1 MNKNFEQ
8 MLRLV
13 DYVDGLMVVDKNCII
28 RHYYTAYPELVNL
41 RQDEPLNRSLFE
53 IYPSLKRED
62 SYICR
67 ALETGESFI
76 NYEQTYINYKGD
88 SMEANCSAVPIKE
101 HGEVVGVIDMVIYKD
116 AHVTERRLSFDIS
129 LISALTKSYNTSDQS
144 LEDIVTQDG
153 EMIRIKEKILQT
165 ADSDAHVLV
174 YGKTGTGKELI
185 VNAIQKTSRR
195 KDAPFIKQNCAS
207 IPSTLLESIL
217 FGTTKGSYTG
227 AENKPGLFEIAN
239 GGTLF
244 LDEINSMDISVQPKL
259 LRAIEEKRVCR
270 LGSYKPLE
278 VDVKIVAAMNEDPQ
292 ECVRKGKLREDLL
305 YRLSVVRVDMP
316 TLQERRCDIELLM
329 KYFISKFNSS
339 MKKDIFGV
347 DEEVKKM
354 FEEYPWPGNVRE
366 LRNTIEGAFNVA
378 QGKCIHARD
387 LTGYIVQQCG
397 QHEKDSL
404 PCSTGADEGP
414 SGLNDQIHSVE
425 KRIIEDALKKTST
438 YAEAAR
444 LIGISRQA
452 FMYKMKKYKIDV

>member
-28 RHYYTAYPELVNL
+28 RHYYTAYPDLVNL

-53 IYPSLKRED
+53 IYPTLKRED

-67 ALETGESFI
+67 ALKTGESFI

-88 SMEANCSAVPIKE
+88 AMEANCSAVPIKE

-227 AENKPGLFEIAN
+227 AKDTPGLFELADS
-239 GGTLF
+239 GTLF
-244 LDEINSMDISVQPKL
+244 LDEINSMELTAQAKPAAGAGGQLHPPHRRQRGKAGERADHRRRQRGPGG
-259 LRAIEEKRVCR
+259 LRR
-270 LGSYKPLE
+270 
-278 VDVKIVAAMNEDPQ
+278 
-292 ECVRKGKLREDLL
+292 
-305 YRLSVVRVDMP
+305 
-316 TLQERRCDIELLM
+316 
-329 KYFISKFNSS
+329 
-339 MKKDIFGV
+339 
-347 DEEVKKM
+347 
-354 FEEYPWPGNVRE
+354 
-366 LRNTIEGAFNVA
+366 
-378 QGKCIHARD
+378 
-387 LTGYIVQQCG
+387 
-397 QHEKDSL
+397 
-404 PCSTGADEGP
+404 
-414 SGLNDQIHSVE
+414 
-425 KRIIEDALKKTST
+425 
-438 YAEAAR
+438 AE
-444 LIGISRQA
+444 
-452 FMYKMKKYKIDV
+452 

>member
-227 AENKPGLFEIAN
+227 AKDTRIIAA
-239 GGTLF
+239 
-244 LDEINSMDISVQPKL
+244 V
-259 LRAIEEKRVCR
+259 
-270 LGSYKPLE
+270 
-278 VDVKIVAAMNEDPQ
+278 NEDP
-292 ECVRKGKLREDLL
+292 ESCVERNKIREDIFYRLCVLRYDIPELYRRKG
-305 YRLSVVRVDMP
+305 
-316 TLQERRCDIELLM
+316 DIPLLM
-329 KYFISKFNSS
+329 EYFRKHYNKKFHKQIMAYSS
-339 MKKDIFGV
+339 EVQDIFLA
-347 DEEVKKM
+347 
-354 FEEYPWPGNVRE
+354 YNWPGNVRE
-366 LRNTIEGAFNVA
+366 LKNVIESAFHNNHTAILTRNDIPNYILSRLAVDTM
-378 QGKCIHARD
+378 HAEDVRG
-387 LTGYIVQQCG
+387 LPL
-397 QHEKDSL
+397 HEML
-404 PCSTGADEGP
+404 ARYEV
-414 SGLNDQIHSVE
+414 LL
-425 KRIIEDALKKTST
+425 IEDAYRRNGGSLTKTA
-438 YAEAAR
+438 AELQVSKQNLA
-444 LIGISRQA
+444 
-452 FMYKMKKYKIDV
+452 YKMKKYNIR

>member
-1 MNKNFEQ
+1 
-8 MLRLV
+8 
-13 DYVDGLMVVDKNCII
+13 
-28 RHYYTAYPELVNL
+28 
-41 RQDEPLNRSLFE
+41 
-53 IYPSLKRED
+53 
-62 SYICR
+62 
-67 ALETGESFI
+67 
-76 NYEQTYINYKGD
+76 
-88 SMEANCSAVPIKE
+88 
-101 HGEVVGVIDMVIYKD
+101 
-116 AHVTERRLSFDIS
+116 
-129 LISALTKSYNTSDQS
+129 
-144 LEDIVTQDG
+144 
-153 EMIRIKEKILQT
+153 
-165 ADSDAHVLV
+165 
-174 YGKTGTGKELI
+174 
-185 VNAIQKTSRR
+185 
-195 KDAPFIKQNCAS
+195 
-207 IPSTLLESIL
+207 
-217 FGTTKGSYTG
+217 
-227 AENKPGLFEIAN
+227 
-239 GGTLF
+239 
-244 LDEINSMDISVQPKL
+244 MDISVQPKL

-305 YRLSVVRVDMP
+305 YRLSDVRVDMP

-329 KYFISKFNSS
+329 KYFISKFNSR

-378 QGKCIHARD
+378 QGKYIHARD

-444 LIGISRQA
+444 QIGISRQA

>member
-28 RHYYTAYPELVNL
+28 RHYYTAYPDLVNL

-53 IYPSLKRED
+53 IYPTLKRED

-67 ALETGESFI
+67 ALKTGESFI

-88 SMEANCSAVPIKE
+88 AMEANCSAVPIKE

-227 AENKPGLFEIAN
+227 AKDTPGLFELAD

-244 LDEINSMDISVQPKL
+244 LDEINSMELTAQAKL
-259 LRAIEEKRVCR
+259 LRVLEDNCIRRIGAKEEKQVNVR
-270 LGSYKPLE
+270 
-278 VDVKIVAAMNEDPQ
+278 IIAAVNEDP
-292 ECVRKGKLREDLL
+292 EGCVERNKIREDIFYRLCVLRYDIPELYRRKG
-305 YRLSVVRVDMP
+305 
-316 TLQERRCDIELLM
+316 DIPLLM
-329 KYFISKFNSS
+329 EYFRKHYNKKFHKQIMAYSS
-339 MKKDIFGV
+339 ELQDIFLA
-347 DEEVKKM
+347 
-354 FEEYPWPGNVRE
+354 YNWPGNVRE
-366 LRNTIEGAFNVA
+366 LKNVIESAFHNNHTAILTRNDIPNYILSRLAVDTM
-378 QGKCIHARD
+378 HAEDVRG
-387 LTGYIVQQCG
+387 LPL
-397 QHEKDSL
+397 HEML
-404 PCSTGADEGP
+404 ARYEV
-414 SGLNDQIHSVE
+414 LL
-425 KRIIEDALKKTST
+425 IEDAYRRNGGSLTKTA
-438 YAEAAR
+438 AELQVSKQNLA
-444 LIGISRQA
+444 
-452 FMYKMKKYKIDV
+452 YKMKKYDIR

>member
-53 IYPSLKRED
+53 IYPTLKRED

-67 ALETGESFI
+67 ALKTGESFI

-88 SMEANCSAVPIKE
+88 AMDANCSAVPIKE

-227 AENKPGLFEIAN
+227 AKDTPGLFELAD

-244 LDEINSMDISVQPKL
+244 LDEIGDMSLKTQAKI
-259 LRAIEEKRVCR
+259 LRILQEQSFERVGGTR
-270 LGSYKPLE
+270 TIK
-278 VDVKIVAAMNEDPQ
+278 VDVRVIAATNKNLE
-292 ECVRKGKLREDLL
+292 EAIAAGTFREDLY
-305 YRLSVVRVDMP
+305 YRINPMTLNLPPLSERVEDIPLIVRDVLNRMGG
-316 TLQERRCDIELLM
+316 EGVRCTESAMNALM
-329 KYFISKFNSS
+329 R
-339 MKKDIFGV
+339 
-347 DEEVKKM
+347 
-354 FEEYPWPGNVRE
+354 YPWPGNIRE
-366 LRNTIEGAFNVA
+366 LENVMERLANIVRHPLVSEEDLPPQMVTVRQPASPQGLLHSKEAETILETLR
-378 QGKCIHARD
+378 Q
-387 LTGYIVQQCG
+387 TGGNIRAAAALLGVSRG
-397 QHEKDSL
+397 
-404 PCSTGADEGP
+404 
-414 SGLNDQIHSVE
+414 GLYV
-425 KRIIEDALKKTST
+425 KLR
-438 YAEAAR
+438 R
-444 LIGISRQA
+444 LG
-452 FMYKMKKYKIDV
+452 IDVESCRGGEG

>member
-1 MNKNFEQ
+1 MP
-8 MLRLV
+8 
-13 DYVDGLMVVDKNCII
+13 I
-28 RHYYTAYPELVNL
+28 RAGG
-41 RQDEPLNRSLFE
+41 
-53 IYPSLKRED
+53 
-62 SYICR
+62 
-67 ALETGESFI
+67 TGEIIGAIDVSRYASRFYEKQSI
-76 NYEQTYINYKGD
+76 NLHSAHTRKGPFYCVD
-88 SMEANCSAVPIKE
+88 DIITCSEDMEAIKRK
-101 HGEVVGVIDMVIYKD
+101 IP
-116 AHVTERRLSFDIS
+116 
-129 LISALTKSYNTSDQS
+129 LISKT
-144 LEDIVTQDG
+144 
-153 EMIRIKEKILQT
+153 
-165 ADSDAHVLV
+165 DSTVLIT
-174 YGKTGTGKELI
+174 GRSGTGKELI
-185 VNAIQKTSRR
+185 AQSIHTSSNRAD
-195 KDAPFIKQNCAS
+195 KAFVSQNCAA
-207 IPSTLLESIL
+207 IPATLLESIL

-305 YRLSVVRVDMP
+305 YRLSVVRVDIP
-316 TLQERRCDIELLM
+316 RLLDRLCDIELLM

-378 QGKCIHARD
+378 QGKYIHARD

>member
-28 RHYYTAYPELVNL
+28 RHYYTAYPDLVNL

-53 IYPSLKRED
+53 IYPTLKRED

-67 ALETGESFI
+67 ALKTGESFI

-88 SMEANCSAVPIKE
+88 AMDANCSAVPIKE

-227 AENKPGLFEIAN
+227 AKDTPGLFELAD

-244 LDEINSMDISVQPKL
+244 LDEINSMELTAQAKL
-259 LRAIEEKRVCR
+259 LRVLEDNCIRRIGAKEEKQVNVR
-270 LGSYKPLE
+270 
-278 VDVKIVAAMNEDPQ
+278 IIAAVNEDP
-292 ECVRKGKLREDLL
+292 EGCVERNKIREDIFYRLCVLRYDIPELYRRKGDIPLL
-305 YRLSVVRVDMP
+305 LAY
-316 TLQERRCDIELLM
+316 
-329 KYFISKFNSS
+329 N
-339 MKKDIFGV
+339 
-347 DEEVKKM
+347 
-354 FEEYPWPGNVRE
+354 WPGNVRE
-366 LRNTIEGAFNVA
+366 LKNVIESAFHNNHTAILTRNDIPNYILSRLAVDTV
-378 QGKCIHARD
+378 HAEDVRG
-387 LTGYIVQQCG
+387 LPL
-397 QHEKDSL
+397 HEML
-404 PCSTGADEGP
+404 ARYEV
-414 SGLNDQIHSVE
+414 LL
-425 KRIIEDALKKTST
+425 IEDAYRRNGGSLTKTA
-438 YAEAAR
+438 AELQVSKQNLA
-444 LIGISRQA
+444 
-452 FMYKMKKYKIDV
+452 YKMKKYNIR

>member
-28 RHYYTAYPELVNL
+28 RHYYTAYPDLVNL

-53 IYPSLKRED
+53 IYPTLKRED

-88 SMEANCSAVPIKE
+88 AMEANCSAVPIKE

-227 AENKPGLFEIAN
+227 A
-239 GGTLF
+239 
-244 LDEINSMDISVQPKL
+244 
-259 LRAIEEKRVCR
+259 
-270 LGSYKPLE
+270 
-278 VDVKIVAAMNEDPQ
+278 
-292 ECVRKGKLREDLL
+292 
-305 YRLSVVRVDMP
+305 
-316 TLQERRCDIELLM
+316 
-329 KYFISKFNSS
+329 
-339 MKKDIFGV
+339 KDIFYRLCVLRYDIPELYRRKG
-347 DEEVKKM
+347 DIPLLMEYFRKHYNKKFHKQIMAYSSEVQDI
-354 FEEYPWPGNVRE
+354 FLAYNWPGNVRE
-366 LRNTIEGAFNVA
+366 LKNVIESAFHNNHTAILTRNDIPNYILSRLAVDTM
-378 QGKCIHARD
+378 HAEDVRG
-387 LTGYIVQQCG
+387 LPL
-397 QHEKDSL
+397 HEML
-404 PCSTGADEGP
+404 ARYEV
-414 SGLNDQIHSVE
+414 LL
-425 KRIIEDALKKTST
+425 IEDAYRRNGGSLTKTA
-438 YAEAAR
+438 AELQVSKQNLA
-444 LIGISRQA
+444 
-452 FMYKMKKYKIDV
+452 YKMKKYDIR

>member
-1 MNKNFEQ
+1 
-8 MLRLV
+8 
-13 DYVDGLMVVDKNCII
+13 
-28 RHYYTAYPELVNL
+28 
-41 RQDEPLNRSLFE
+41 
-53 IYPSLKRED
+53 
-62 SYICR
+62 
-67 ALETGESFI
+67 
-76 NYEQTYINYKGD
+76 
-88 SMEANCSAVPIKE
+88 
-101 HGEVVGVIDMVIYKD
+101 
-116 AHVTERRLSFDIS
+116 
-129 LISALTKSYNTSDQS
+129 
-144 LEDIVTQDG
+144 
-153 EMIRIKEKILQT
+153 
-165 ADSDAHVLV
+165 
-174 YGKTGTGKELI
+174 
-185 VNAIQKTSRR
+185 
-195 KDAPFIKQNCAS
+195 
-207 IPSTLLESIL
+207 
-217 FGTTKGSYTG
+217 
-227 AENKPGLFEIAN
+227 
-239 GGTLF
+239 
-244 LDEINSMDISVQPKL
+244 MDISVQPKL

-292 ECVRKGKLREDLL
+292 ECIRKGKLREDLL
-305 YRLSVVRVDMP
+305 YRLSVVRVEMP
-316 TLQERRCDIELLM
+316 GQQERRGGGGRGM

-378 QGKCIHARD
+378 QGKYIHARD

-425 KRIIEDALKKTST
+425 KGIIEDALKKTST